1 MVKKRTD
8 FEYLL
13 RRRQLQPS
21 DFQRYLEFEINLE
34 RLRTIRE
41 EAPGRSRSKDQIAL
55 YRAVQSAS
63 IRHIAYIFDRAIRRF
78 PSNMS
83 FWADYIAFLQLKKS
97 NAMLNTL
104 YGKALSLHP
113 SNVNFWLQASIHEL
127 ESNGNSHS
135 ARVLLQRG
143 LRTNKKSSE
152 LWLRY
157 FDLELWNALRLI
169 ERKKILDI
177 GEEEEEADLIEA
189 APLVVFKHAI
199 QSLGQDT
206 DAHTH
211 SIHPAILQMHLA
223 SEGFVNRLSLGKNR
237 QNKSCRS

>member
-1 MVKKRTD
+1 M
-8 FEYLL
+8 
-13 RRRQLQPS
+13 
-21 DFQRYLEFEINLE
+21 E

-41 EAPGRSRSKDQIAL
+41 ESSAKSRSKDHIAL
-55 YRAVQSAS
+55 YRTVKAAS
-63 IRHIAYIFDRAIRRF
+63 IRHISYIFDRAIRRF

-83 FWADYIAFLQLKKS
+83 FWADYIAFLQLKKA

-113 SNVNFWLQASIHEL
+113 SNVHFWLQASIHEL
-127 ESNGNSHS
+127 KSNGNSHA
-135 ARVLLQRG
+135 ARILLQRG
-143 LRTNKKSSE
+143 LRTNKNSSE

-177 GEEEEEADLIEA
+177 GEVEEGADLIEA

-199 QSLGQDT
+199 KCLSHHTDT
-206 DAHTH
+206 HAQE
-211 SIHPAILQMHLA
+211 IHPAILQMHLA
-223 SEGFVNRLSLGKNR
+223 SEGFVNRLSLGR
-237 QNKSCRS
+237 IANKIITPV